1 MLSWIAENF
10 DRGTH
15 AVIALVL
22 CVQYS
27 VAEHGRQM
35 EAILTMRL
43 QRGTETPKAP
53 ERTIE
58 YEVVGLPP
66 GHEARIALFDDRWK
80 IIHSDNG
87 TRGEWVG
94 SYESAAAAL
103 AALQEALEE
112 D

>member
-43 QRGTETPKAP
+43 RQGAETLKAP
-53 ERTIE
+53 EATLE
-58 YEVVGLPP
+58 YEVLGLPT
-66 GHEARIALFDDRWK
+66 GHETTIALFDDHWK
-80 IIHSDNG
+80 ITQQQWN
-87 TRGEWVG
+87 
-94 SYESAAAAL
+94 
-103 AALQEALEE
+103 
-112 D
+112 